1 MPTVLPEIIAIFSSM
16 GWAGDSILVRLG
28 TRKSSIFAAMF
39 MSFLVS
45 ATCVWSYLLATTPL
59 DFLSSPAMIYF
70 LISGCLQPLCARA
83 LFYEGLTRIGVSRA
97 GPLRGAEPFFAAAIA
112 VAFLH
117 ERPGVAVYSGTVLIV
132 ASVWVVSG
140 IHGGERKWRLL
151 DSAFPLG
158 AALVSAVSQSL
169 RKQGLNILP
178 NPFIAAVTVTST
190 SLVLLSVFLWSTN
203 RIRVLHMER
212 GSFFYFLGA
221 AAIATIAQVL
231 NFIALGRGQVS
242 AIIPL
247 LNTTPLFILVFSK
260 IFLRGVER
268 VTLRIVLGAILMV
281 SGVVLITSR

>member
-1 MPTVLPEIIAIFSSM
+1 VLPEIIAIFSSM

-39 MSFLVS
+39 MSFSVS
-45 ATCVWSYLLATTPL
+45 ATCVWIYLLVTTPL
-59 DFLSSPAMIYF
+59 DLLSSPAMIYF

-83 LFYEGLTRIGVSRA
+83 LFYEGFTRIGVSRA

-140 IHGGERKWRLL
+140 SRGGEKKWRLL

-203 RIRVLHMER
+203 RIRVLRMER

-221 AAIATIAQVL
+221 AGIATIAQIL

-247 LNTTPLFILVFSK
+247 LNTTPLFILFFSK

-268 VTLRIVLGAILMV
+268 VTPRIVLGAILMV
-281 SGVVLITSR
+281 SGVALITSR

>member
-1 MPTVLPEIIAIFSSM
+1 M

-28 TRKSSIFAAMF
+28 SRKSSIFAAMF

-45 ATCVWSYLLATTPL
+45 ATCLWTYLLVTTPL
-59 DFLSSPAMIYF
+59 DSLSSPAMLYF

-117 ERPGVAVYSGTVLIV
+117 ERPGVAIYSGTVLIV
-132 ASVWVVSG
+132 AGVWVVSG
-140 IHGGERKWRLL
+140 IQGGEKKWRVL
-151 DSAFPLG
+151 DCAFPLG
-158 AALVSAVSQSL
+158 AALVSAVSQNL
-169 RKQGLNILP
+169 RKKGLDILP
-178 NPFIAAVTVTST
+178 DPFIAAVTVTST
-190 SLVLLSVFLWSTN
+190 SLVLLSLFLWSTN
-203 RIRVLHMER
+203 RMRVLRMER
-212 GSFFYFLGA
+212 GSFFYFLAA
-221 AAIATIAQVL
+221 AAIAATAQVL
-231 NFIALGRGQVS
+231 TFIALGRGQVS

-268 VTLRIVLGAILMV
+268 VTPRITLGAILMV
-281 SGVVLITSR
+281 SGVVLIASR